1 MKENFQHT
9 RVHVRFRWRPVWK
22 ESRPWDIFAGLLETF
37 GGRLNGKRRS
47 KIKEKRGREKKNTI
61 SNWWPIPIYTRIR
74 PSSDNV
80 PVRRPTANRD
90 EKKRTGHFMWSKVQY
105 KRNCD
110 GSILSTHTHL
120 GINNVGPFFMASC
133 YEAVDQAT
141 KKVSLGR
148 ERERAKLC
156 A

>member
-1 MKENFQHT
+1 MKEIFQHT

-90 EKKRTGHFMWSKVQY
+90 EKNR
-105 KRNCD
+105 CD
-110 GSILSTHTHL
+110 RKCSTRGIVMARSYRHTHL
-120 GINNVGPFFMASC
+120 GINNVGPFFLASC

-141 KKVSLGR
+141 KFHLG
-148 ERERAKLC
+148 ERES
-156 A
+156 